1 MFSRKSRL
9 KHAISQMATIVIV
22 VIVIIIIAGG
32 AYAALVLSKPS
43 TSSTTTTTTTSGATT
58 SSTSSTTSTS
68 STGTSMGPNVTIA
81 MTLSQE
87 GTYASLDS
95 GYIYFNQAWANYINS
110 QGGLVD
116 ANGTHHLVTVISG
129 DDGSSAS
136 TADTL
141 YTQYATSGANVL
153 VSPYS
158 ADIGLSL
165 LPISQQYKVPL
176 IMAEASTKQM
186 WNGTWSWITTDMVPY
201 WENNT
206 VNAWSASYFSLLN
219 QTKWA
224 HSIGFVGWNIAWAV
238 DDYTSA
244 VYLANH
250 TTGLTTDYQALL
262 APGTTSFSAQINA
275 LKTANNGNAPDII
288 YCAIFGP
295 VCASFIV
302 QAEQAGLV
310 PKQWH
315 TIEWGAS
322 FASTLS
328 SAGISDANI
337 TTDVFWTP
345 SFNSSNAGTSTFN
358 TVLTNANS
366 LATSAGKTPVTWY
379 NYQNIELRMIIY
391 QMIQA
396 AVAKIPSA
404 NFSSTSAENSAINYE
419 LHHLNIPTIAG
430 QLIVQPEGYGT
441 IGLVTVQFQNNNVQT
456 VYPSNVANASY
467 VYP

>member
-1 MFSRKSRL
+1 
-9 KHAISQMATIVIV
+9 
-22 VIVIIIIAGG
+22 
-32 AYAALVLSKPS
+32 
-43 TSSTTTTTTTSGATT
+43 
-58 SSTSSTTSTS
+58 
-68 STGTSMGPNVTIA
+68 MGPNITIA

-87 GTYASLDS
+87 GEYASLDS
-95 GYIYFNQAWANYINS
+95 GYQYFNQAWASYINS

-116 ANGTHHLVTVISG
+116 ANGTHHLVNVISG

-153 VSPYS
+153 ISPYS
-158 ADIGLSL
+158 ADIALSL
-165 LPISQQYKVPL
+165 LPIAQQYKVPMV
-176 IMAEASTKQM
+176 MAEASCGSCNM
-186 WNGTWSWITTDMVPY
+186 WNGTWTWITTDMVPY

-206 VNAWSASYFSLLN
+206 VDAWSASYFALLN

-224 HSIGFVGWNIAWAV
+224 HTIGFVGWDIAWAV

-250 TTGLTTDYQALL
+250 TTGLSTVYQTLL
-262 APGTTSFSAQINA
+262 APGTTSFTAQINA
-275 LKTANNGNAPDII
+275 LKTANNGSPPDII

-295 VCASFIV
+295 YCASFIT
-302 QAEQAGLV
+302 QAAAAGLV

-322 FASTLS
+322 FASTLNS
-328 SAGISDANI
+328 SGVSDANI

-345 SFNSSNAGTSTFN
+345 SFPSSNAGTSTFD
-358 TVLTNANS
+358 TLLTNANS
-366 LATSAGKTPVTWY
+366 LATAAKATPVTWY
-379 NYQNIELRMIIY
+379 DYQNIELRMIIY

-396 AVAKIPSA
+396 AVSKIPSA
-404 NFSSTSAENSAINYE
+404 NFSSTSAENTAINYE
-419 LHHLNIPTIAG
+419 LHHLSTATVAG
-430 QLIVQPEGYGT
+430 QLTVQPQGYGT
-441 IGLVTVQFQNNNVQT
+441 IGLVTVQFQHNDVET
-456 VYPSNVANASY
+456 VAPSSVANASY